1 MILLC
6 SVVLP
11 RRLHM
16 RELTLKYLAARKN
29 AVALTRL
36 NMSLAIR
43 KAFGRALEQRGPLAA

>member
-1 MILLC
+1 
-6 SVVLP
+6 
-11 RRLHM
+11 M